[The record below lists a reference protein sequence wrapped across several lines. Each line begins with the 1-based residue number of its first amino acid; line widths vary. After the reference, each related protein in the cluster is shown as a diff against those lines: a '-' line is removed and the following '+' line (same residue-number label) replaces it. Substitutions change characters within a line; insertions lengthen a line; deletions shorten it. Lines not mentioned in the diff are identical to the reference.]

1 MIKSKGILQKI
12 QDLVNSAILST
23 NCQFFCAIQPI
34 RPEKGIKAYFPAY
47 LFGKGDG
54 TLRKPKKRW
63 IAFFLSLLGVVF
75 CGGAAAA
82 DGGSFDPLPGVAA
95 ASFAPYR
102 LSCTLINPLPDA
114 ELTDGYGWRYHPIT
128 GSLDFHYGND
138 LAAPAGTEIYAAAD
152 GTVVTAAQHDSY
164 GNYLVIQHSGTLRT
178 LYAHCQSLLVSAGET
193 VSAGEVV
200 ALVGA
205 TGEATGPHLHFEV
218 IASGTRFSPDWVQ
231 FAGEGG

>member
-1 MIKSKGILQKI
+1 MRI
-12 QDLVNSAILST
+12 
-23 NCQFFCAIQPI
+23 
-34 RPEKGIKAYFPAY
+34 
-47 LFGKGDG
+47 
-54 TLRKPKKRW
+54 PKKRW
-63 IAFFLSLLGVVF
+63 TALLALLAGLIL
-75 CGGAAAA
+75 CGKAAAA
-82 DGGSFDPLPGVAA
+82 DGSSFEPMPGVAA

-102 LSCTLINPLPDA
+102 LSCTLVNPLPGA

-138 LAAPAGTEIYAAAD
+138 LAAPSGTEIYAAAG
-152 GTVVTAAQHDSY
+152 GTVVTAGEHDSY

-178 LYAHCQSLLVSAGET
+178 LYAHCQTLLVSAGDT
-193 VSAGEVV
+193 VSAGDVV

-231 FAGEGG
+231 FTGEGG